1 MFYIAEYMSP
11 IGEMT
16 LESDGE
22 SLTGLKMGK
31 YHGGASE
38 YADLPVFRKTKA
50 WLDDYFAGKRPDP
63 ARVPVA
69 LEGSAFR
76 KEILGLLLEIPY
88 GKVTTYGALAK
99 EAAKRMGKARMAAQA
114 VGGAASAN
122 PIPIIIPCH
131 RVVGAGNNL
140 TGYARG
146 IDKKIWLLRHEGLDI
161 DLFRM
166 P

>member
-1 MFYIAEYMSP
+1 MFYIAEYMPP

-16 LESDGE
+16 LESDGG

-38 YADLPVFRKTKA
+38 YADLPAFRKTKA

-63 ARVPVA
+63 ASVHVA

-88 GKVTTYGALAK
+88 WKVTTYGALAK

-114 VGGAASAN
+114 VSGAVVAN

-131 RVVGAGNNL
+131 MVVGAGNNL
-140 TGYARG
+140 TGYSRG
-146 IDKKIWLLRHEGLDI
+146 IDKKIWLLRHERLDT